1 MNQTYQMDGVQ
12 HVIQNANFK
21 VQPTLK
27 IDLVQFKRNLP
38 CAAKNLTTVQKHRL
52 KVNSQFLAKFDS
64 NKKQSKASLKCNY
77 WFFTFPLLHRSKFCS
92 R

>member
-12 HVIQNANFK
+12 CVIQNANFK

-38 CAAKNLTTVQKHRL
+38 CAAKNLTTVQKRML
-52 KVNSQFLAKFDS
+52 KPE
-64 NKKQSKASLKCNY
+64 SK
-77 WFFTFPLLHRSKFCS
+77 
-92 R
+92 